1 MVAVDLSA
9 AFDKV
14 DHGILL
20 HVLQDRFGITE
31 SALDWFES
39 YLRPRYCKV
48 KIRNKYSR
56 PLDPTFSVPQGSCA
70 GPVLYLAY
78 ASTLQEVTDPTT
90 SLYGYADDHAACRS
104 FKASDKTSEMETIKS
119 LEKLCHQN

>member
-1 MVAVDLSA
+1 M
-9 AFDKV
+9 
-14 DHGILL
+14 
-20 HVLQDRFGITE
+20 

-56 PLDPTFSVPQGSCA
+56 PLDLTFSVPQGSCA

-78 ASTLQEVTDPTT
+78 ARTLQEVIDPTI
-90 SLYGYADDHAACRS
+90 SRYGYADDHAVCRS
-104 FKASDKTSEMETIKS
+104 FKASDKISEMETIKS
-119 LEKLCHQN
+119 LENCAIQIKNWMDTN